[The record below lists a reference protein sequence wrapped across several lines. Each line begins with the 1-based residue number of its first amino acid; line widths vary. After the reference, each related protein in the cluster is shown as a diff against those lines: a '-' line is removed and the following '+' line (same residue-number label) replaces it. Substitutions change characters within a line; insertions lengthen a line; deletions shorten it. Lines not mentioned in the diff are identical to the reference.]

1 MGHMF
6 LVCTLEKA
14 CFVVLENEHNAAL
27 IWKEGALRS
36 LTERRVLHPS

>member
-14 CFVVLENEHNAAL
+14 CLVVLGNEHN
-27 IWKEGALRS
+27 EGKYKRF
-36 LTERRVLHPS
+36 